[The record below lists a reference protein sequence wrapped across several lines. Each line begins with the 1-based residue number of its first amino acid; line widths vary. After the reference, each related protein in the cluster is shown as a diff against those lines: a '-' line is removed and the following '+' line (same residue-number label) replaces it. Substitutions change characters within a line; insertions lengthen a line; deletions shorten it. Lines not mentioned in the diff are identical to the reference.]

1 MLDKLSIISKYGVL
15 LTKRGLVIN
24 TILTFVFYT
33 LYFVFSFYIPQQFV
47 EAVDS
52 RIIVQISFN
61 FIVTITLLLTSFF
74 IKRINKLHVIY
85 ACSIGI
91 SIITSFLFLASSDIF
106 RVICIFAIATCFGIG
121 QLEFLTYFWSLTAPE
136 ERGRVAGFSG
146 FIALLFHLIMY
157 SAVAASLNFNSAV
170 FLGMVLSLG
179 ALLVIPLKPEKGVLT
194 KKTNERGKYS
204 EKRTVLLYSI
214 PWLLFSLINATF
226 AKNIS
231 FQISQ
236 QVPSSFYIF
245 LTVLQ
250 AGAAIFGMLSGGIIA
265 DFFGRRASLA
275 FSLTL
280 YGVSSAL
287 AGIASS
293 YAVLYFVYIANGL
306 SWGILLAMYSFVVWG
321 DLANKENSAKMYAIG
336 FMIFYVSQVIG
347 LLPFEQMLQTP
358 LFVSALVSCLLIF
371 LSNIPIFLAPE
382 LLPSDF
388 REKIRLKLH
397 ITAVKKIRRTQNHG

>member
-1 MLDKLSIISKYGVL
+1 M
-15 LTKRGLVIN
+15 
-24 TILTFVFYT
+24 
-33 LYFVFSFYIPQQFV
+33 
-47 EAVDS
+47 
-52 RIIVQISFN
+52 
-61 FIVTITLLLTSFF
+61 
-74 IKRINKLHVIY
+74 
-85 ACSIGI
+85 
-91 SIITSFLFLASSDIF
+91 
-106 RVICIFAIATCFGIG
+106 
-121 QLEFLTYFWSLTAPE
+121 
-136 ERGRVAGFSG
+136 
-146 FIALLFHLIMY
+146 
-157 SAVAASLNFNSAV
+157 
-170 FLGMVLSLG
+170 
-179 ALLVIPLKPEKGVLT
+179 
-194 KKTNERGKYS
+194 
-204 EKRTVLLYSI
+204 
-214 PWLLFSLINATF
+214 FSLINVTL
-226 AKNIS
+226 AKSIS
-231 FQISQ
+231 FHISQ
-236 QVPSSFYIF
+236 QVSSPSYLF

-250 AGAAIFGMLSGGIIA
+250 LVAAFFGALSGGVIA
-265 DFFGRRASLA
+265 DFFGRRASLV

-388 REKIRLKLH
+388 REKIKLKLH